1 MSLDQEIALLKKLA
15 DDLTEINQLM
25 EEIPVQKEKSQKA
38 VKALIE
44 KDLPHGKKAPTKP
57 EAPKQPKKPSAP
69 RIVTVQDKFGPD
81 KPYINILVPWFFWGL
96 MRKKR
101 NQEWQQA
108 VDEENAKN
116 SARHVSAMCNYD
128 EQMKVYRR
136 QVKAY
141 EEAMEK
147 YEADLKAHQQNEKD
161 VAAAREQK
169 RKDNRVQ
176 YAAQIVAENDKTPAL
191 ERRLAAVQASVKA
204 NTVLADQDKYLSLVN
219 FVINKLTTHRADSIM
234 AALNLFDEDKRKIAE
249 FEARLKHDQFMRQ
262 LEADQRRWEQ
272 QERDRKDAEFRHQQW
287 EHNMRQESI
296 NRERLSELKRVREAL
311 EDK

>member
-15 DDLTEINQLM
+15 DDLTEINQLKEAIPTQ
-25 EEIPVQKEKSQKA
+25 EEESKKA
-38 VKALIE
+38 IKALID

-57 EAPKQPKKPSAP
+57 VAPRQPTKPSEP
-69 RIVTVQDKFGPD
+69 RIVTVTEKFGPD
-81 KPYINILVPWFFWGL
+81 KPYRSFFVPWFFWGI

-108 VDEENAKN
+108 VDEENARN
-116 SARHVSAMCNYD
+116 SARHVSAMCKYD
-128 EQMKVYRR
+128 GQMKAYRR
-136 QVKAY
+136 QVKEY
-141 EEAMEK
+141 EAALEK
-147 YEADLKAHQQNEKD
+147 YEADVKAHQQNEKD

-169 RKDNRVQ
+169 RKDNQVQ
-176 YAAQIVAENDKTPAL
+176 YAAQIAAESDKAPAM
-191 ERRLAAVQASVKA
+191 ERRIAALQASVKA
-204 NTVLADQDKYLSLVN
+204 NTVLADQDKYLRLVN
-219 FVINKLTTHRADSIM
+219 FVLNKLTTHRADSIM
-234 AALNLFDEDKRKIAE
+234 AALNLFDDDARKSAE
-249 FEARLKHDQFMRQ
+249 FEARLKHDQFMRE

-272 QERDRKDAEFRHQQW
+272 KERDRIDAEFRHQQW

>member
-1 MSLDQEIALLKKLA
+1 MALDQEIALL
-15 DDLTEINQLM
+15 NQLFD
-25 EEIPVQKEKSQKA
+25 ELKEIDQLKEAIPAQKEKSKRA
-38 VKALIE
+38 VRTLIDR
-44 KDLPHGKKAPTKP
+44 DLPSGKQAPSKP
-57 EAPKQPKKPSAP
+57 EAPKQPHKPSAP
-69 RIVTVQDKFGPD
+69 KIVNVYDKFGPD
-81 KPYINILVPWFFWGL
+81 TPFRSFFVPWFLWGL

-116 SARHVSAMCNYD
+116 SARHISAMCKYD

-136 QVKAY
+136 QLKDY
-141 EEAMEK
+141 EAAMEK
-147 YEADLKAHQQNEKD
+147 YEADLKAHRQNEAN

-169 RKDNRVQ
+169 RKDNQVQ
-176 YAAQIVAENDKTPAL
+176 YAAQIAAENDKVPTM
-191 ERRLAAVQASVKA
+191 ERRLAALQASVKA
-204 NTVLADQDKYLSLVN
+204 NTVLADQDKHLRLVL
-219 FVINKLTTHRADSIM
+219 FVLNKLKTRRADSVM
-234 AALNLFDEDKRKIAE
+234 AALNLYDEDKRKNDE
-249 FEARLKHDQFMRQ
+249 FNARLEYDRFMHK
-262 LEADQRRWEQ
+262 LDADQRKWEQ